1 MIEKKLR
8 EAPLVAPSSALD
20 NKIQELID
28 NSLLSQ
34 RRLFRRPVPLWASVA
49 ACVFFSLLGF
59 FVNQWIRPDRQQFE
73 SGQVLIYIMEP
84 NEELRNLLI
93 REQRKADQSFF
104 QMKKSDIHIVTP
116 KNISIESQSF

>member
-8 EAPLVAPSSALD
+8 ESPLVAPSSALD
-20 NKIQELID
+20 NKILGLID

-34 RRLFRRPVPLWASVA
+34 SRFFRQPVPLWASVV

-59 FVNQWIRPDRQQFE
+59 FVSQWIRSDRQQHE
-73 SGQVLIYIMEP
+73 PKQVLIYIMEP

-93 REQRKADQSFF
+93 RGNSKAGEDFF
-104 QMKKSDIHIVTP
+104 QTKKSDIHIVTQRE
-116 KNISIESQSF
+116 ISLESQPF